1 MHLLFLPASDP
12 KIFFLPLFP
21 LLQFFTFLNESCQLF
36 ISKELNHP
44 VNPFWLYPW
53 FY

>member
-1 MHLLFLPASDP
+1 LS
-12 KIFFLPLFP
+12 
-21 LLQFFTFLNESCQLF
+21 QFFTFLNELCQLF

-44 VNPFWLYPW
+44 VNPTRLYPL